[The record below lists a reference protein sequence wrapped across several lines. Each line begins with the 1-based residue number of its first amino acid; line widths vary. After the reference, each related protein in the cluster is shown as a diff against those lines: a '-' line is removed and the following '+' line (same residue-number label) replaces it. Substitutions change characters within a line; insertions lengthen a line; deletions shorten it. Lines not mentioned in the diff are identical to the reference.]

1 MRELLIATRNLGK
14 RGEILT
20 ALDGLPFTFLTLDD
34 VDAGAEVEETGSTL
48 AENAALKAKTYA
60 ERTGKLTIADDTGL
74 EVDALGGRPGV
85 HSARYCEGSMA
96 RGIDKLLGEMKD
108 VPDGQRGATFRAIIA
123 IYDPASKVANI
134 CEGSVRGTIAHE
146 ARGPHGFGYDPIFE
160 YESKGKTGGEMTL
173 DEKNRYSHRGR
184 ALAKARDILI
194 AEFAQS

>member
-1 MRELLIATRNLGK
+1 M
-14 RGEILT
+14 T

-74 EVDALGGRPGV
+74 EVDALDGRPGV

-173 DEKNRYSHRGR
+173 EEKDRYSHRGR
-184 ALAKARDILI
+184 ALAKARQILV
-194 AEFAQS
+194 AEFT

>member
-1 MRELLIATRNLGK
+1 MRKLLIATSNKGK
-14 RGEILT
+14 LYEILT
-20 ALDGLPFTFLTLDD
+20 VLEGIPFKILTLAD
-34 VDAGAEVEETGSTL
+34 VEAGEDIEEAGVTL
-48 AENAALKAKTYA
+48 EENAALKARVYA

-74 EVDALGGRPGV
+74 EVDALDGRPGV